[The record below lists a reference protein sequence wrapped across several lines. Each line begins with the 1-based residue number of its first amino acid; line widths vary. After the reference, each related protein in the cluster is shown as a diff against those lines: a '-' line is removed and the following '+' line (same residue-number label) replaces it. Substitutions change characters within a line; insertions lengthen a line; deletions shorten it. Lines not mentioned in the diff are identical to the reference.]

1 MTATIIDASGVRPA
15 ADALEV
21 GKQVAADRFFWLDIS
36 GGDLSL
42 SQIKSVRIDGAVR
55 QAQVDLRCA
64 RRTE

>member
-1 MTATIIDASGVRPA
+1 MTLRATGQVLGVLGVCATITVCVLYVTKSKAQSTKEG
-15 ADALEV
+15 
-21 GKQVAADRFFWLDIS
+21 
-36 GGDLSL
+36 LSL